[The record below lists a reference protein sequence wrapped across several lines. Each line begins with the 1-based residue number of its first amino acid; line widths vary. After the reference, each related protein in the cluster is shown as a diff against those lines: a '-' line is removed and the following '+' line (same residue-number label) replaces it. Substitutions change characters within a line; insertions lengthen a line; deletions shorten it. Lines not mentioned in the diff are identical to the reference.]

1 MCVRTLIVALV
12 LTMGLGL
19 GAAVG
24 AQVYQRPTPV
34 PPKVIEAPD
43 VGFRVEGVDNTTNT
57 PVGQLVVK
65 VNGQWVEARIGGTGG
80 VKQAR

>member
-43 VGFRVEGVDNTTNT
+43 VGLRVEGVDNTTNT